1 MDAATLVRLR
11 RFVPD
16 ERLLEWYGPFRHMRV
31 RVLEAADGW
40 RRLRLLLPLNRR
52 TRNLQGTIFGGA
64 QAALADPVPALA
76 CARLFPGLRILTRR
90 LALDFQAPGAGDLEL
105 RFTLVKAAEEQ
116 LHAQLTSAGRA
127 RLSFGYGFYRRDGV
141 CCTRVTNTVDLR
153 LPA

>member
-90 LALDFQAPGAGDLEL
+90 LALDFKAPGTGDLEL
-105 RFTLVKAAEEQ
+105 RFTLVKAAEEE
-116 LHAQLTSAGRA
+116 LRTQLTSAGRA